1 MRLTRFSIQ
10 PPISSSERRFLTIR
24 SVITVFRLHTNVG
37 ALGFA
42 TVHPKDIDISKLWTI
57 DLNIYTTA
65 LFKLPGGPVGFA
77 FGGQFRR
84 ENIEQDPDTL
94 NLEGDIIGSS
104 ATAITHAGRKDY
116 AFYAETDI
124 PVFGAEMGVPVFH
137 TLEFTAAMRFE
148 DFRNNDTNVL
158 VPKFGMRWQPFDDQ
172 FTIRATWGEGFR
184 EPSLFELFS
193 SPTSGLLPTTFMGTS
208 EPETTTIT
216 SSNPNLTPEDS
227 RAFSAGI
234 VYTPKYVNGLTLS
247 IDVWDIE
254 RTGVVTAP
262 TAQEV
267 VNRFVN
273 NALLPGEVVILDPSG
288 TSVNAIF
295 DTFQNA
301 GRQNARGI
309 DLGAQYQYQ
318 TSYGTFTWY
327 TQATYLDSFIFQS
340 TPQGKGR
347 EVSGYTVG
355 GIGGDG
361 YLKWRGVSR
370 LDWAWNG
377 FDVIGTLRYLDGY
390 REQVLSSADLGGTT
404 PGKFHYVKHTWML
417 DVQGSY
423 ELTFVAP
430 VEPQP
435 VAGYS
440 KDAKEV
446 VRGKDGKAVE
456 TGQTANYS
464 MPCWKTVLNNTKITV
479 GCNNVFGQDPP
490 DEIGF
495 EFGNANGYPGFIYD
509 AIGRFVYVELTKKF

>member
-1 MRLTRFSIQ
+1 
-10 PPISSSERRFLTIR
+10 
-24 SVITVFRLHTNVG
+24 
-37 ALGFA
+37 
-42 TVHPKDIDISKLWTI
+42 
-57 DLNIYTTA
+57 

-94 NLEGDIIGSS
+94 NVEGDIIGSS

-124 PVFGAEMGVPVFH
+124 PITSAEMGIPGLH
-137 TLEFTAAMRFE
+137 TLEFTAAMRYE

-158 VPKFGMRWQPFDDQ
+158 VPKFGLRWQPFDDEL
-172 FTIRATWGEGFR
+172 TIRATWGEGFR

-193 SPTSGLLPTTFMGTS
+193 SPTSGLLPTTFMGVS
-208 EPETTTIT
+208 EPETTVIT
-216 SSNPNLTPEDS
+216 SSNPDLQPEDS
-227 RAFSAGI
+227 RALSAGV
-234 VYTPKYVNGLTLS
+234 VYTPKYVPGLTLS
-247 IDVWDIE
+247 VDIWGIE
-254 RTGVVTAP
+254 RKGVVTAP
-262 TAQEV
+262 IAQEV
-267 VNRFVN
+267 VNRFIN
-273 NALLPGEVVILDPSG
+273 GTLLPGEMVFLNPAG

-309 DLGAQYQYQ
+309 DLGMQYQKQ
-318 TSYGTFTWY
+318 TPWGTFTSY

-390 REQVLSSADLGGTT
+390 REQVLSSADIGGTG
-404 PGKFHYVKHTWML
+404 PGKFHYVKHTWMF

-456 TGQTANYS
+456 TGQTVNYS
-464 MPCWKTVLNNTKITV
+464 MPCWKNLLNNTKITV